1 MTDANEARANTYE
14 PADGFFIC
22 KISWRQ
28 ALSQSVALLAR
39 QMIMKIKRANHSPR
53 VALRAKLL
61 RGAQPGLSL
70 RRLIFQNIDWTK
82 MKHCRLRLLKFL
94 VCLAALIGTQAG
106 SPVAAAPAAENLRY
120 LFLIDHSPEMAM
132 RQIATVETI

>member
-1 MTDANEARANTYE
+1 MI
-14 PADGFFIC
+14 IC
-22 KISWRQ
+22 M
-28 ALSQSVALLAR
+28 ALLAR
-39 QMIMKIKRANHSPR
+39 QMIMKIKRANHSPG

-94 VCLAALIGTQAG
+94 ACLAAVIGFDARAAV
-106 SPVAAAPAAENLRY
+106 VADNLRY
-120 LFLIDHSPEMAM
+120 LFLIDHSPEMAT
-132 RQIATVETI
+132 RQIATVETIRSEERRVGKEC